1 VNVPNRKENGSS
13 SELLPVD
20 EVDENELLNF
30 NALIDAYNPHN
41 QENSVQET
49 EEEDIPVAARIEIVP
64 VVTVSEMVPVS
75 HVTEMVPVDPYIN
88 ENGTNIFANIYRM

>member
-64 VVTVSEMVPVS
+64 VAPVSEMV
-75 HVTEMVPVDPYIN
+75 HVTEMVPVAPNIN
-88 ENGTNIFANIYRM
+88 EKGTNIFANIYRM